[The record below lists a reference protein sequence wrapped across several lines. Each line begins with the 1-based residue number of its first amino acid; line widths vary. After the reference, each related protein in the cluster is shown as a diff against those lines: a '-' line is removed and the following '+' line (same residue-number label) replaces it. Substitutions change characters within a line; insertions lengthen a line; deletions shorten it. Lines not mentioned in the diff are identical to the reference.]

1 MEAELT
7 DELPAA
13 QAPDGYV
20 LDGYREHED
29 DEALYACATSAGGN
43 WAYGASFELWRR
55 GRHSRVDYDPRGW
68 AVGRVDGVIAGAVL
82 GFPYEGS
89 AWILDVFVAPEHRRR
104 GLGEALMRD
113 CFRRLRDAG
122 CSHVGLEVEEQNAI
136 ALYERVG
143 MRVTRRYDVHEKPL

>member
-13 QAPDGYV
+13 QARAGYV

-29 DEALYACATSAGGN
+29 DEALYACAISAGGN

-68 AVGRVDGVIAGAVL
+68 AVARVGGGVAGAAL

-89 AWILDVFVAPEHRRR
+89 AWILDVFAPPREDYRN
-104 GLGEALMRD
+104 G
-113 CFRRLRDAG
+113 
-122 CSHVGLEVEEQNAI
+122 
-136 ALYERVG
+136 
-143 MRVTRRYDVHEKPL
+143 